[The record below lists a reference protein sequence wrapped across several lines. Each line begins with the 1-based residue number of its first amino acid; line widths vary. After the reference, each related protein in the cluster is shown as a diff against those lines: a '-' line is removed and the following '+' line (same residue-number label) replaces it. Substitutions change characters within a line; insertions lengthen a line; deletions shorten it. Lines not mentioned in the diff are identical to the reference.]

1 MIVSAIGSASATAS
15 KPAAQVADAS
25 GFSDMLAS
33 FGRETMSALKAGEA
47 TGIAALEGKA
57 SVQEAVMSTLQAE
70 QALQAAIAIRDKLVG
85 ALNDITRMQI

>member
-1 MIVSAIGSASATAS
+1 MIVSHIGAAAVTAA
-15 KPAAQVADAS
+15 KPAAQAADGS

-33 FGRETMSALKAGEA
+33 FGRETFAALKAGEA

-57 SVQEAVMSTLQAE
+57 SVQEAVMATLQAE
-70 QALQAAIAIRDKLVG
+70 QSLQMAIAIRDKLVG

>member
-1 MIVSAIGSASATAS
+1 VIVSHIGAAATTAA
-15 KPAAQVADAS
+15 KPAARAADVS
-25 GFSDMLAS
+25 GFSGMLAS
-33 FGRETMSALKAGEA
+33 FGRETVAALKAGET

-57 SVQEAVMSTLQAE
+57 SVQEAVMATLQAE